1 MSNTQE
7 SSSSVTEND
16 CETTPSLGSQLLSA
30 RQQAGLSIDDVA
42 NKLYISKA
50 VVNELETD
58 SVPESSNAL
67 FYRGYVKSY
76 AVLVGLD
83 CGDMV
88 KTFRAQYHC
97 DDDLKTMQTFSNR
110 SKNDTHNN
118 YLNWVT
124 RGVVVVITIAIFVWW
139 QQRQSMSEMPTV
151 AQESITVAT
160 EPSPRLPI
168 APVANSVITVD
179 SNHLQSTFTFSQDC
193 WVKITDATNAV
204 VAIGIKKAGTSIEV
218 SGVAPLE
225 VILGAPQGVEIT
237 YQQQKLDI
245 SSYISNETA
254 QFTLPLEQ

>member
-7 SSSSVTEND
+7 SSSSTTEND
-16 CETTPSLGSQLLSA
+16 CETTPSLGNQLLNA
-30 RQQAGLSIDDVA
+30 RQLAGLSIDDVA
-42 NKLYISKA
+42 KNLYISKA

-58 SVPESSNAL
+58 TVPESSNAL

-76 AVLVGLD
+76 AVLLGLD
-83 CGDMV
+83 CDELV

-124 RGVVVVITIAIFVWW
+124 RGVVVVITIAIVVWW
-139 QQRQSMSEMPTV
+139 QQRQSMSEMPTIT
-151 AQESITVAT
+151 QESIAVAN

-168 APVANSVITVD
+168 APIANTVVEVD
-179 SNHLQSTFTFSQDC
+179 TKNLQSTFSFSQDC

-204 VAIGIKKAGTSIEV
+204 VAIGIKKAGTSIDV
-218 SGVAPLE
+218 SGVPPLE

-237 YQQQKLDI
+237 YQQQTLDI

-254 QFTLPLEQ
+254 KFTLPLEQ

>member
-7 SSSSVTEND
+7 SSNSTTDND
-16 CETTPSLGSQLLSA
+16 CETAPSLGRQLLNA
-30 RQQAGLSIDDVA
+30 RQQAGMSIDEVA
-42 NKLYISKA
+42 LKLFISKA

-58 SVPESSNAL
+58 TVPESSNAL

-76 AVLVGLD
+76 AVLLGLD
-83 CGDMV
+83 CEDMV

-97 DDDLKTMQTFSNR
+97 DNDLKTMQTFSNR

-124 RGVVVVITIAIFVWW
+124 TGVVIIIFIAVIVWW
-139 QQRQSMSEMPTV
+139 WQRQSMAEMPTISQEPV
-151 AQESITVAT
+151 AIAT

-168 APVANSVITVD
+168 APVVNAAMEVD
-179 SNHLQSTFTFSQDC
+179 ENNVQSTFTFSQDC

-218 SGVAPLE
+218 SGVPPLE

-237 YQQQKLDI
+237 YHEQVLDI

-254 QFTLPLEQ
+254 TFTLPLEQ

>member
-7 SSSSVTEND
+7 SSNLTIESD
-16 CETTPSLGSQLLSA
+16 CEATPSLGDQLFNA
-30 RQQAGLSIDDVA
+30 REDAGLSIDDVA
-42 NKLYISKA
+42 NKLYISKV

-58 SVPESSNAL
+58 TVPESSNAL

-83 CGDMV
+83 CDDMV

-110 SKNDTHNN
+110 SKNDTHNS

-124 RGVVVVITIAIFVWW
+124 RGVVVVILIAVVVWW
-139 QQRQSMSEMPTV
+139 QQRQSMSEIPTV
-151 AQESITVAT
+151 AQEPIAIAK

-168 APVANSVITVD
+168 APIVNAALEVD
-179 SNHLQSTFTFSQDC
+179 TNNLQSTFTFSQDC

-204 VAIGIKKAGTSIEV
+204 VAIGIKKAGTSIEI
-218 SGVAPLE
+218 SGVPPLE
-225 VILGAPQGVEIT
+225 VILGAPQGVEII
-237 YQQQKLDI
+237 YQQQILDI

-254 QFTLPLEQ
+254 KFTLPLEQ